1 MTKQTKILI
10 GAGVGLALIVAAASL
25 CWLNVSRP
33 IDLVQPIKLTIEA
46 GASSASIA
54 RQAEEAGLVRSARAF
69 QYYAD
74 FKGVN
79 KKFKAG
85 HFVFSGRTS
94 FATVAEILIA
104 GDKTSNVMKITIP
117 EGWTS
122 REIDSYLSKG
132 GKFDAGEF
140 GKFASDALQSNQFKA
155 RYDFLND
162 KPIDAGLEGFLFPD
176 TYSVYKTASASDVVD
191 KMLANFNRKFRP
203 EWRAEIGRQGK
214 SVYEIITM
222 ASVVE
227 KEVRKT
233 EDMKMVSDIFWRR
246 IANGQRLESC
256 ATLAYVLGVNKP
268 QYSLEDTQVVSPYNT
283 YANKGLPPGPISNPG
298 ANAIEAAIY
307 PQANA
312 FNFFLTANGTGET
325 IYSTTF
331 EEHVRNK
338 NKYLK

>member
-1 MTKQTKILI
+1 MTKTTKILI
-10 GAGVGLALIVAAASL
+10 GAGSGLAAIAIAAAL
-25 CWLNVSRP
+25 YWFGISRP
-33 IDLVQPIKLTIEA
+33 IDLSQPVEMTIET
-46 GASSASIA
+46 GASSAAIA
-54 RQAEEAGLVRSARAF
+54 RQAEQAGLVRSARAF

-85 HFVFSGRTS
+85 HFVFSGQAS
-94 FATVAEILIA
+94 FASVAEVLIA
-104 GDKTSNVMKITIP
+104 GDKTSNVTKITIP

-122 REIDSYLSKG
+122 KDIDSYLAKN
-132 GKFDAGEF
+132 
-140 GKFASDALQSNQFKA
+140 GKFAQGEFLAWTKDPALNERMKA
-155 RYDFLND
+155 KYPFLAG
-162 KPIDAGLEGFLFPD
+162 KPASSGLEGFLFPD
-176 TYSVYKTASASDVVD
+176 TYSVYNNATVNEIVE
-191 KMLANFNRKFRP
+191 KMLSNFDRKLKP
-203 EWRAEIGRQGK
+203 EWRQEIDRQGK
-214 SVYEIITM
+214 TLFQIITM
-222 ASVVE
+222 ASIIE

-233 EDMKMVSDIFWRR
+233 DDMKMVSDIFWRR
-246 IANGQRLESC
+246 IRNGQRLESC

-268 QYSLEDTQVVSPYNT
+268 QYSLEDTEIDSPYNT

-307 PQANA
+307 PQANN

-325 IYSTTF
+325 VYSATF